1 MVPSRVLNESR
12 HASVPDCGI
21 YMAPLQPEAGIL
33 PLRQFAVLVSTHTPA
48 VPILVQVEW
57 GADYPMTPL
66 KIEFMTRVP
75 HPLIANNGS
84 IDVDILGDRWSPA
97 LQART
102 VLVALQWVLDDP
114 KTFQDHCIH
123 NADWEVGVISTP
135 PEHVPT
141 LFHLLLEAAGPPVD
155 GASLDWFSWLFFVG
169 CGACSAWIP

>member
-21 YMAPLQPEAGIL
+21 YMAPLRPEAGIL

-57 GADYPMTPL
+57 GAGYPMMPL

-102 VLVALQWVLDDP
+102 VLLALQ
-114 KTFQDHCIH
+114 
-123 NADWEVGVISTP
+123 
-135 PEHVPT
+135 
-141 LFHLLLEAAGPPVD
+141 
-155 GASLDWFSWLFFVG
+155 
-169 CGACSAWIP
+169 

>member
-33 PLRQFAVLVSTHTPA
+33 PLRQFAVLVSTA

-84 IDVDILGDRWSPA
+84 IDVTMLGDHWTPV
-97 LQART
+97 LNVRT
-102 VLVALQWVLDDP
+102 VLLALQWVLDDP
-114 KTFQDHCIH
+114 RANTFQDHCTH
-123 NADWEVGVISTP
+123 NADWESV
-135 PEHVPT
+135 
-141 LFHLLLEAAGPPVD
+141 
-155 GASLDWFSWLFFVG
+155 
-169 CGACSAWIP
+169 